1 MNDPF
6 NVHTHGYFS
15 PKRTVTEEY
24 HDKIV
29 ADAQRQLVAKD
40 KEIERL
46 KCSLKISQEKHRLS
60 IEHNDRLQAIVNEL
74 DAELQT
80 ATFIIRGLYSGPHT
94 NISLAK
100 AKKWL
105 AEKDDE

>member
-1 MNDPF
+1 MSDLTAERDTAEANLERLQNKF
-6 NVHTHGYFS
+6 EAVTAENAELKSY
-15 PKRTVTEEY
+15 TEEEGERSEKQA
-24 HDKIV
+24 KICI
-29 ADAQRQLVAKD
+29 D
-40 KEIERL
+40 
-46 KCSLKISQEKHRLS
+46 
-60 IEHNDRLQAIVNEL
+60 LQARVKEL